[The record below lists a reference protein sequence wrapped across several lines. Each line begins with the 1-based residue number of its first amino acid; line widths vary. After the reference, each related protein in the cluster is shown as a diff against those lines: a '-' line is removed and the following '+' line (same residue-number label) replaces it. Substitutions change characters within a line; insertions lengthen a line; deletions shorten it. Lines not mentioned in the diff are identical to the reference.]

1 MRGAGGGALPGLGER
16 LVAGRASNATA
27 NTVAARAASQTHP
40 KGLASSAGVAGAGR
54 APSAN
59 ALGPRRRMEL
69 RIEFFSLGYFFGLL
83 LLSCG
88 VIAPL
93 AWTAVRRKFLKGK
106 YYRRA

>member
-1 MRGAGGGALPGLGER
+1 MPLGREEAPFGAMI
-16 LVAGRASNATA
+16 V
-27 NTVAARAASQTHP
+27 
-40 KGLASSAGVAGAGR
+40 
-54 APSAN
+54 
-59 ALGPRRRMEL
+59 EL
-69 RIEFFSLGYFFGLL
+69 RVSFFSFGYFFGFV

>member
-1 MRGAGGGALPGLGER
+1 
-16 LVAGRASNATA
+16 
-27 NTVAARAASQTHP
+27 
-40 KGLASSAGVAGAGR
+40 
-54 APSAN
+54 
-59 ALGPRRRMEL
+59 MEL